1 MVEEGNSIKEV
12 MKKIAVNARGLVF
25 VCKGGRLLATV
36 TDGDIRR
43 YILAGGDIEG
53 EVLQAANYSPVFVY
67 PEERERRRIS

>member
-1 MVEEGNSIKEV
+1 MVEEENSIKEV

-43 YILAGGDIEG
+43 FILAGGDIEV
-53 EVLQAANYSPVFVY
+53 EVSQAAHYSPVFVLSL
-67 PEERERRRIS
+67 IHI